1 MAAPA
6 LTPDATHRD
15 RSRALGPHPYQDL
28 PDHRHWA
35 RAVAGPAAV
44 HPSRVDP
51 VVHPAFRIERSA
63 RIATAGSCFAQHV
76 ARHLRQHGV
85 APFVTELAHPLVPPE
100 LAAAWGYGD
109 FGARYGNVYTARQ
122 LLQLMLRAFGEMHPA
137 EEAWP
142 TADGRW
148 ADPFR
153 PRAHGGGT
161 VTLQELR
168 ADREQHHACV
178 RRLFAELD
186 VFVFTL
192 GLTETWASAEDGSV
206 YPVCPGVVAGRF
218 DPSRHV
224 LQEHGVAD
232 VVADLDLFLRLLR
245 GINPGA
251 RLVLTVSPVPLVAT
265 AVDRHVVV
273 STTHAKS
280 VLRVAAE
287 DIARAHAGVAYFPS
301 LEIITAPF
309 SRGAYFAED
318 LRSVTEAGVSHVMRL
333 FLQHYLGID
342 VAAPAPATPTSAGR
356 LHDSGLEDAAEQ
368 VQVMCDEE
376 LLGAA

>member
-1 MAAPA
+1 MPRPAP
-6 LTPDATHRD
+6 
-15 RSRALGPHPYQDL
+15 LGPHPYQDL
-28 PDHRHWA
+28 PDHRHWP
-35 RAVAGPAAV
+35 RGVAAPAAV
-44 HPSRVDP
+44 HPSAVDP
-51 VVHPAFRIERSA
+51 VVRPAFRIPRSA

-76 ARHLRQHGV
+76 ARHLRRCGV
-85 APFVTELAHPLVPPE
+85 APFVTEHAHPLVPPD

-122 LLQLMLRAFGEMHPA
+122 LLQLMLRAFGELQPA
-137 EEAWP
+137 EDHWP

-168 ADREQHHACV
+168 ADREQHFACV

-192 GLTETWASAEDGSV
+192 GLTETWASAEDGAV

-218 DPSRHV
+218 DPARHV
-224 LQEHGVAD
+224 LQTHTVDE
-232 VVADLDLFLRLLR
+232 VVADLDLFIRLLR
-245 GINPGA
+245 SINPRA
-251 RLVLTVSPVPLVAT
+251 DLVLTVSPVPLMAT
-265 AVDRHVVV
+265 ALDQHVVV
-273 STTHAKS
+273 STAHSKA

-287 DIARAHAGVAYFPS
+287 DIAQRHQRVAYFPS
-301 LEIITAPF
+301 LEIITSPF
-309 SRGAYFAED
+309 SRGAYFADD

-333 FLQHYLGID
+333 FLQHYLGLE
-342 VAAPAPATPTSAGR
+342 AALQAAARDS
-356 LHDSGLEDAAEQ
+356 DSGAADPRRAWLAEAAEV
-368 VQVMCDEE
+368 VQVMCDEAA
-376 LLGAA
+376 LGG